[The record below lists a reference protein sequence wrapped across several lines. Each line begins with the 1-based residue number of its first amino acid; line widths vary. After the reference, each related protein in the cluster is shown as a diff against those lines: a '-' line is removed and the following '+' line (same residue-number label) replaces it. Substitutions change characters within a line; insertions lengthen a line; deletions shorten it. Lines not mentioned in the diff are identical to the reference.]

1 LASYLPEA
9 RRSTIEEQLKTWPV
23 YRIDTKLKVENQ
35 EVRQLTNMDYGEVY
49 FKVQQLNKTAGYSY
63 IHNYPV
69 PVKDKIYVIGIEKD
83 SFVVVKEV

>member
-1 LASYLPEA
+1 
-9 RRSTIEEQLKTWPV
+9 
-23 YRIDTKLKVENQ
+23 
-35 EVRQLTNMDYGEVY
+35 MDYGEVY